1 MACLVLYVHFNVKE
15 MQKTEK
21 SAKHTAGAKTS
32 V

>member
-1 MACLVLYVHFNVKE
+1 MGCLVLYVYVNVKE

-21 SAKHTAGAKTS
+21 SAKSNADTKSS